1 MGRSGGSLLAF
12 PPTHLPFQL
21 LCSLSVWMLLL
32 PVNCEPPFHPHSL
45 RARIWPL
52 FMPLY
57 AGIRA
62 DGPYRYLR
70 GCVCFT
76 ALLGVLWFF
85 CSLFLACMLARNN
98 SVFVSVARAWLL
110 GGGVGGWGRSD
121 RGAVP
126 LLVRARKRAR
136 GDFVSFCWGRSRAP
150 PQCFPA
156 SVSFFLSFSYL
167 SSLHFFMFCFV
178 CALVRALPPPPP
190 PPNPTLGTCIHAHL
204 HCLD

>member
-12 PPTHLPFQL
+12 PPTHPPFQL

-62 DGPYRYLR
+62 DGPYQYLR

-110 GGGVGGWGRSD
+110 GGGVGGGSVLTVKPFRCWCGPGNVHVVTFCFVLL
-121 RGAVP
+121 GALP
-126 LLVRARKRAR
+126 GAATMLL
-136 GDFVSFCWGRSRAP
+136 
-150 PQCFPA
+150 
-156 SVSFFLSFSYL
+156 FLSF
-167 SSLHFFMFCFV
+167 FFLFIFS
-178 CALVRALPPPPP
+178 
-190 PPNPTLGTCIHAHL
+190 
-204 HCLD
+204 